1 MPTYNYRCRSC
12 ETTFTNQK
20 PISARKEP
28 EGQPCPACGLTGA
41 VSQMITAPML
51 NAEVGG
57 SLKKTDDGWKDVLKK
72 IKSNHRHNTIND

>member
-1 MPTYNYRCRSC
+1 
-12 ETTFTNQK
+12 
-20 PISARKEP
+20 
-28 EGQPCPACGLTGA
+28 
-41 VSQMITAPML
+41 MITAPML